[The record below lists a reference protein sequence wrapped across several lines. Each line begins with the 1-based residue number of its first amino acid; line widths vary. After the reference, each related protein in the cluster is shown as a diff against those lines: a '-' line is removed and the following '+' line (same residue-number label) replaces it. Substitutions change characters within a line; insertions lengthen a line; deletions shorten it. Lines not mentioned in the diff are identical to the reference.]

1 MYLYMH
7 VSPSGRKYIGITQQK
22 PQERWRNGK
31 GYPRNKHFQNAI
43 KKYGWENFEHIILFD
58 DLTEDEANEYEEEL
72 IDLFDTTNPQ
82 KGYNLHTGG
91 RHHKV
96 SQESRDKLSKA
107 LKGKYAGK
115 NNPFYGK
122 HHTAETMEKI
132 YKPVEKYSLNGEYI
146 CTYKSLKDAAID
158 NGVHPTDI
166 SKVCRQV
173 KKKTCAGYQWKFKGD
188 KRVIKPYRHK
198 AHNRRSV
205 IQIDEKGA
213 VIQIFESLYDAGIR
227 FGTNGDKCIGDCC
240 RGKQKTAYGYR
251 WQYG

>member
-7 VSPSGRKYIGITQQK
+7 VSPSGRKYIGITQQE

-122 HHTAETMEKI
+122 HHTEKTKSI
-132 YKPVEKYSLNGEYI
+132 IREKNKTKVAPTELLEYKQKQREQLP
-146 CTYKSLKDAAID
+146 
-158 NGVHPTDI
+158 
-166 SKVCRQV
+166 KVV
-173 KKKTCAGYQWKFKGD
+173 
-188 KRVIKPYRHK
+188 
-198 AHNRRSV
+198 
-205 IQIDEKGA
+205 QIDKETGEIVATWDNWCVAGRVLVKEHRLAYAHISECCKGKRK
-213 VIQIFESLYDAGIR
+213 S
-227 FGTNGDKCIGDCC
+227 
-240 RGKQKTAYGYR
+240 AYGYR
-251 WQYG
+251 WQLAEAWWQL